1 MNFLN
6 ENNHKTGLICWS
18 TWLLSKNI
26 FHSISPKTTLNSILL
41 LFYRTEKHWIYILY
55 HVTFIRKTV
64 WKNSVKIHWEIFLVN
79 YAVFWY
85 LQKSIISASI
95 KTLQITLITSR
106 LMLNNL
112 IKLKKSIYL
121 DKIKIILKIFVLK
134 SALREKGRIFYKIFS
149 SLQNFLELQC
159 LVDDLDEVIMGLK

>member
-1 MNFLN
+1 
-6 ENNHKTGLICWS
+6 
-18 TWLLSKNI
+18 
-26 FHSISPKTTLNSILL
+26 
-41 LFYRTEKHWIYILY
+41 
-55 HVTFIRKTV
+55 
-64 WKNSVKIHWEIFLVN
+64 
-79 YAVFWY
+79 
-85 LQKSIISASI
+85 
-95 KTLQITLITSR
+95 
-106 LMLNNL
+106 MLNNL